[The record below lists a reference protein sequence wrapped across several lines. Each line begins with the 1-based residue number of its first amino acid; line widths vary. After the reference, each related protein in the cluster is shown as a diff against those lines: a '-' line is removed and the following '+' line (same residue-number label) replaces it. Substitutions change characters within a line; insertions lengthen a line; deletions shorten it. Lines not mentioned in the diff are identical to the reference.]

1 MLTEQTRRSGSDSR
15 GLMAVNLVAALITA
29 LLMGS
34 SLLLLVIASAAGG
47 GGGWLAFLT
56 VFIII
61 VQMSAAMIC
70 VWHDY
75 VPESQETMRKVMG
88 LISWIMT
95 GVSLFFLFIILVSVP
110 VGLFAAAD
118 SASRIF

>member
-1 MLTEQTRRSGSDSR
+1 MITEQTRGSGPDTR
-15 GLMAVNLVAALITA
+15 GLMAVNLVAAIITA
-29 LLMGS
+29 FLMGS
-34 SLLLLVIASAAGG
+34 SLLLLAIASATDAGG
-47 GGGWLAFLT
+47 GWIAFIA

-95 GVSLFFLFIILVSVP
+95 GVSLFFLFIIMIAVP
-110 VGLFAAAD
+110 AGLFAVAD